1 MNSNFWTTYQPDI
14 YLKKKYIS
22 SSDILNYNY
31 IYLYNLNTEE
41 QIELKLVPQTVNESY
56 SPNITPVS
64 PFGTIRPYYFYGGGN
79 SKTISFSIDLHEDLD
94 NVDGSIYTLV
104 DKIKRLSYPYVK
116 SQGSYS
122 VIREPLVYM
131 QLGNQF
137 AGTGHVN
144 ISFQYSGPYDVV
156 TGRYKTINMT
166 ITFVYHETYDQL
178 AVDFNRMRIDY
189 PFEQEYFGKQSHEI
203 AESIISLTGNISNNY
218 TQNLL
223 NILVDFESLGRFI
236 FNDEKIKKVFN
247 IAQSSIIST
256 GTGGTD
262 DRLRDLELNEL
273 RNTIKSGHSVSTD
286 ELLKTNTFKYSYNPH
301 AINLYNLYID
311 LVTIMHPNNVTW
323 VGELFTIKLLQDLS
337 QKIDKVKE
345 NFSVS
350 RDDVFNLK
358 TILNIK
364 VEKHILDKDNTW
376 YYTNDVKPPSSPTRG
391 TWIKLKPIY
400 KLRDLY
406 TDFCLK
412 NNRYMDFFGGSGD
425 AERYLEL
432 EAKQALSIL
441 KDNVR
446 KAYYSSALEGWYEMN
461 DYIYPGDIQENVDI
475 RDGFKILKTIVELQ
489 IETLK
494 ILYGAGG

>member
-1 MNSNFWTTYQPDI
+1 MNSNFWTTYQPNTS
-14 YLKKKYIS
+14 LKKQYIP
-22 SSDILNYNY
+22 SSDILDYNY

-56 SPNITPVS
+56 SPNITPAS
-64 PFGTIRPYYFYGGGN
+64 PFGTIRPYYFYGGGS

-104 DKIKRLSYPYVK
+104 DKIKRLSYPYVE
-116 SQGSYS
+116 SQGIYS

-189 PFEQEYFGKQSHEI
+189 PFDQDYSQGL
-203 AESIISLTGNISNNY
+203 ADSIISLTGSISNKY

-256 GTGGTD
+256 GT
-262 DRLRDLELNEL
+262 DRIDNELKDLELSEL

-286 ELLKTNTFKYSYNPH
+286 ELLKTNAFKYSYNPH

-311 LVTIMHPNNVTW
+311 LVTIMHPNNVTR
-323 VGELFTIKLLQDLS
+323 VGEHRVTKLLQDLL
-337 QKIDKVKE
+337 QKIDKVRE

-364 VEKHILDKDNTW
+364 VEKPILPGNRTW
-376 YYTNDVKPPSSPTRG
+376 YYTNDVAPSGPYQSLTG
-391 TWIKLKPIY
+391 AWVKLKPIY

-406 TDFCLK
+406 TNFCLK
-412 NNRYMDFFGGSGD
+412 NNQYMDNDGSMYPNL
-425 AERYLEL
+425 ENQYEL

-441 KDNVR
+441 QDNVSNV
-446 KAYYSSALEGWYEMN
+446 YNSSALEGWYEMN

-489 IETLK
+489 IKTLN

>member
-1 MNSNFWTTYQPDI
+1 MNSNFWTTFQPNI
-14 YLKKKYIS
+14 SLKKQYIP
-22 SSDILNYNY
+22 SSDILDYNY

-56 SPNITPVS
+56 SPNITPAS

-104 DKIKRLSYPYVK
+104 DKIKRLSYPYVE

-178 AVDFNRMRIDY
+178 AVDFDRMRIDY
-189 PFEQEYFGKQSHEI
+189 PFDQDYSQGLAH
-203 AESIISLTGNISNNY
+203 SIISLTGNISNKY

-223 NILVDFESLGRFI
+223 NILVDFESLGRFV

-247 IAQSSIIST
+247 IALSSIKST

-262 DRLRDLELNEL
+262 DGLRDLELNEL
-273 RNTIKSGHSVSTD
+273 RNAIKSGYSASKD
-286 ELLKTNTFKYSYNPH
+286 ELLLLGARNYLYNPH
-301 AINLYNLYID
+301 AIDLYNLYID
-311 LVTIMHPNNVTW
+311 LVTIMHPNNVLK
-323 VGELFTIKLLQDLS
+323 VGEHRVTKLLQDLL
-337 QKIDKVKE
+337 QKVDKAEKY
-345 NFSVS
+345 FSTS
-350 RDDVFNLK
+350 RDRLFDLN

-364 VEKHILDKDNTW
+364 IDKYNTSGIRTW
-376 YYTNDVKPPSSPTRG
+376 YYTEDIEYYPGPYQNPLVE
-391 TWIKLKPIY
+391 WIKLKPIY

-406 TDFCLK
+406 TNFCLK
-412 NNRYMDFFGGSGD
+412 NNQYMDNENPD
-425 AERYLEL
+425 L
-432 EAKQALSIL
+432 EAQYEHEAIEALSIL
-441 KDNVR
+441 QDKVSEV
-446 KAYYSSALEGWYEMN
+446 YYSSELGGWYEWGG
-461 DYIYPGDIQENVDI
+461 YIYSGDIQENKDI
-475 RDGFKILKTIVELQ
+475 SDGFQILKTIVELQ
-489 IETLK
+489 IKTLN